1 MDPDLRSVKPN
12 QPSDPR
18 ERPFHPAR
26 HLALRTHVLLVHFSP
41 RRLAARRDQGARPG
55 HRLRDPGQLRHR
67 RRPRRGRRAAQGAA
81 ASRAPASRAP
91 HSAATAAAPRR
102 HAGAPRALRHTAPPR
117 PAPPLPPAHGPLAQ
131 GRLSG
136 TPRPRC
142 VAVASRQC
150 AGTHTDTRA
159 AWRRGDARD
168 PAAVLRR
175 APVVAPLVAD
185 AVPSLGAVQ
194 AGRWECTPRPRGRG
208 RKAAKKRRLHAQA
221 RHVGATT
228 QKSRPCR
235 AALSGEETGGV
246 LLSRALAGQV
256 PSALRGL
263 TALFEMG
270 RGVSPSP

>member
-102 HAGAPRALRHTAPPR
+102 HAGAPRALRHTTPPR
-117 PAPPLPPAHGPLAQ
+117 PAPPLPPAHGPLGQ

-194 AGRWECTPRPRGRG
+194 AERWECTPRPRGRG
-208 RKAAKKRRLHAQA
+208 REAREKATAPRTRRGTSAPE
-221 RHVGATT
+221 R
-228 QKSRPCR
+228 RR
-235 AALSGEETGGV
+235 AALVGRLFLAKKPAASYSPGP
-246 LLSRALAGQV
+246 LRAKYH
-256 PSALRGL
+256 R
-263 TALFEMG
+263 
-270 RGVSPSP
+270 R

>member
-102 HAGAPRALRHTAPPR
+102 HAGAPRALRHTTPPR
-117 PAPPLPPAHGPLAQ
+117 PAPPLPPAHGPLGQ

-136 TPRPRC
+136 TSRPRC

-150 AGTHTDTRA
+150 AGTHTDIRA
-159 AWRRGDARD
+159 AWRRGGARA

-175 APVVAPLVAD
+175 APVVAPPWSRMQSHRSAPCRPGDGSARRAHGDVA
-185 AVPSLGAVQ
+185 A
-194 AGRWECTPRPRGRG
+194 RPRRSAGSTHRRG
-208 RKAAKKRRLHAQA
+208 TSAPQRR
-221 RHVGATT
+221 
-228 QKSRPCR
+228 R
-235 AALSGEETGGV
+235 AALVGRLFLAKKPAASYSPGP
-246 LLSRALAGQV
+246 LRAKYH
-256 PSALRGL
+256 R
-263 TALFEMG
+263 
-270 RGVSPSP
+270 R

>member
-117 PAPPLPPAHGPLAQ
+117 PAPPLPPAHGPLGQ

-136 TPRPRC
+136 TSRPRC

-150 AGTHTDTRA
+150 AGTHTDIRA

-168 PAAVLRR
+168 PAAVLIR
-175 APVVAPLVAD
+175 APVVAHWSRMQSHRSAPCRPGDGSARRAHGDVA
-185 AVPSLGAVQ
+185 A
-194 AGRWECTPRPRGRG
+194 RPRRSAGSTHRRG
-208 RKAAKKRRLHAQA
+208 TSAPQRR
-221 RHVGATT
+221 
-228 QKSRPCR
+228 R
-235 AALSGEETGGV
+235 AALVGRLFLAKKPAASYSPGP
-246 LLSRALAGQV
+246 LRAKYH
-256 PSALRGL
+256 R
-263 TALFEMG
+263 
-270 RGVSPSP
+270 R